1 MKVKFYGQIPRS
13 SMLNKKKQSIVSN
26 MCKLREPPPPPPPPP
41 NYTSLWIKKLII
53 QTGSYLWWFWFC
65 CLHWPL
71 PHGLMACP
79 LMVLHFR
86 PFASCRQNQNHHK
99 MFLPTITRMSEFV
112 MLYPS
117 QFGCAKSSILTRLN
131 PMYIDSSCPNLD
143 IGIKIPSMC
152 INSTVIDPKEWC
164 CVARCTFLLRHIIPS
179 PGDKLTKST
188 KKSFHVFSFDDTEEK
203 VAVRFEG
210 ERSQGGEGSQG

>member
-1 MKVKFYGQIPRS
+1 
-13 SMLNKKKQSIVSN
+13 
-26 MCKLREPPPPPPPPP
+26 
-41 NYTSLWIKKLII
+41 
-53 QTGSYLWWFWFC
+53 
-65 CLHWPL
+65 
-71 PHGLMACP
+71 
-79 LMVLHFR
+79 
-86 PFASCRQNQNHHK
+86 

-164 CVARCTFLLRHIIPS
+164 CVARCTFLLRHIIAN
-179 PGDKLTKST
+179 PGDKLKKPT

-210 ERSQGGEGSQG
+210 EGSQGGEGSHGSTNAVTLCHYLDPDNKLPIDPSIRFLCVSRILCDVSLDFLCLTFYSDIFTTYLFVCVYCPSFISQPTFYSGMFTTYLCMCRLSRLLA